1 MALDERG
8 VYLSEVKNK
17 YPREFQS
24 LGYDVLFDTDEMY
37 KPKIISTFEMCVNA
51 ILTLLKM
58 KPGQYPSIPELGID
72 VEQYLHE
79 YSDDP
84 KIAMTIQRQL
94 TEQLSALDYTGINI
108 QVFNDKV
115 DDDRSALI
123 IKITGTE
130 TLTYHMH
137 KLEDVVIGITYD
149 QLGQMYTRVKYNDNY
164 TK

>member
-8 VYLSEVKNK
+8 VYLSEVKTK

-37 KPKIISTFEMCVNA
+37 KPKIISTFEMCVNS
-51 ILTLLKM
+51 ILTLLRM

-79 YSDDP
+79 YSDDK

-94 TEQLSALDYTGINI
+94 SEQLSALDYTGINI
-108 QVFNDKV
+108 DVFNDVMPDGKP
-115 DDDRSALI
+115 ALVI
-123 IKITGTE
+123 RVRGTD
-130 TLTYHMH
+130 TLTYHM

-149 QLGQMYTRVKYNDNY
+149 TLGQLYTRVRYNYNY
-164 TK
+164 NS